1 MVIQWSVQISG
12 GSSQKKMALE
22 GSEMILSVFQV
33 KDLEGNDGGV
43 ISSQLGV
50 VFCTSELLNQTLIDD
65 VRMLSNI

>member
-1 MVIQWSVQISG
+1 
-12 GSSQKKMALE
+12 MALE